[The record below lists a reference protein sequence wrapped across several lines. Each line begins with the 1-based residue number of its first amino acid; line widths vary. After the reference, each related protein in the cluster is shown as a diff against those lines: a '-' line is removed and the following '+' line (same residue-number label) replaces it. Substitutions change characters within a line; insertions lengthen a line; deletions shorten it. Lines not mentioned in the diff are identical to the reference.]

1 MPDTDLFA
9 SFDLPT
15 SINKMEGCFLSLIQ
29 RKVGFLSVFKLL
41 TENLFCFGQEVIKLD
56 DKYMI
61 KMAENRGLFGSTTS
75 QSSKKSTKTRKKTDK
90 RHTKPRPRKKLQET
104 EVSFSNKL

>member
-1 MPDTDLFA
+1 
-9 SFDLPT
+9 
-15 SINKMEGCFLSLIQ
+15 
-29 RKVGFLSVFKLL
+29 
-41 TENLFCFGQEVIKLD
+41 
-56 DKYMI
+56 
-61 KMAENRGLFGSTTS
+61 MAENRGLFGSTTS